1 MSTRVYCK
9 NILLIVS
16 VLFLL
21 PLVSCQVGLGSAVDT
36 ESPTIDITYPPAS
49 AVIKGTFTLAG
60 TCSDDQG
67 VSSITVTVTN
77 TEDKTEVWS
86 YESAAASGGKSWS
99 VSLNRTDTAAAT
111 GFLFPDGKYEA
122 SVIAK
127 DSSGHSSGTASRAF
141 EIDNSAPVCIL
152 TSPAST
158 DTASPTAY
166 GANFKITGTIADDH
180 TIKTMAVSVYD
191 KNGNAIGGTD
201 TTPFTESNVETA
213 GGTVVYIAKY
223 INGGTSEL
231 NTRYSTIYEAG
242 DTSSDTRAYTCSI
255 TLTDAAKE
263 YTDPSVSDDKDTT
276 TGNATSVF
284 YLSDAVKSTL
294 DADGLEASD
303 VKKILNGTYSG
314 TADTATQTAVKAL
327 FQNNEHTKAAFSLN
341 PDASPKYSV
350 TGYSFTGSSDIGD
363 NSATAKQKI
372 QITATAG
379 RDGTY
384 VNPSTIIVYQ
394 FGPFDTAAS
403 LTTAV
408 LSTIYTDPA
417 SYAESNPSIS
427 HILQNESGYYDNTAY
442 SSGSVESY
450 SYPVRLYST
459 IETKKYFVLAVTGQ
473 DVNGADMAPQDG
485 ACYGFVGS
493 ASGNPPT
500 VSWDSYSSGVSVT
513 KNIADLGFINT
524 SAISFS
530 GSAASKS
537 STIKS
542 VAYTVTV
549 TDESSSG
556 SGTEIETYSGTAAS
570 GDGTFDG
577 ESETWSFNIADASG
591 YTAYTAGSSI
601 AYLYT
606 IDLTVMDENG
616 NTTTSERRIHVD
628 TIDPSVNITSVSPTV
643 TRSTDSKKCVNGTV
657 TIGASI
663 SDTNFQS
670 SSYSVYVGGSTVSG
684 LTDVD
689 ITNKGY
695 SPSITI
701 DTTQLTDG
709 SAFNVVLTVKDKAG
723 NEASGSTT
731 LYNSNTSYVIDQ
743 STDKPGISL
752 SNADTS
758 LTSADK
764 IKAAYTGSESKTN
777 IFGTS
782 SNNKLLGTVTD
793 DDGIASISIAYDTA
807 SDGQYAN
814 TIYKNETVG
823 GTTSFTIPDASF
835 SKLAEGLYY
844 LKITVA
850 DTKQATSYATYTTDY
865 FAVAVDNGGPSFSSV
880 TPANDGYYSASKPL
894 SVAGTITDS
903 SGIVTIS
910 MNSGN
915 GTGSPQ
921 AVLKSGS
928 TTAYT
933 LSDTVTPPNTD
944 GSYTIVYTAADRY
957 GQTSSYEINYMVD
970 TTAPSVL
977 LPATSSNFTKTTTK
991 SIEVYVSDQCATD
1004 GTPYSSSVA
1013 SGIATV
1019 AYSINSGSGNS
1030 GTLNYYSKYTGS
1042 TNDTINKYY
1051 FIYKGTII
1059 LTDGVE
1065 NVITYTVTDNAGNS
1079 YTSTD
1084 PSTYTVDA
1092 TAPVI
1097 TIDGGTSSIST
1108 TSTSTGNISFTVAA
1122 TDNKSIDSLTIS
1134 GITNSTGSV
1143 TKDTDYTI
1151 SETDSLPGSIT
1162 KVIKILGTSAKHDGT
1177 WSFTLNAEDSAGWS
1191 AESKTISVQVD
1202 TVRPGFYLDST
1213 WNSAQSTAIV
1223 YKKANT
1229 ETVSGYITNDTTT
1242 TGTGVSAVYARIIK
1256 AAADTDT
1263 GARTFSTGTASDWT
1277 NESSSLSVKNGTT
1290 YFDIPVDLSDSTYT
1304 GDQQYNVYLAAIDG
1318 AGNVSTAISAVMIT
1332 PDATAPVVTIADTH
1346 SSEYFKAGASIALS
1360 GTVTEK
1366 YLSTFKL
1373 YASNGSTTTDI
1384 STSIT
1389 TMPSSGTL
1397 QTWTATYT
1405 VPAGTA
1411 DGTWSF
1417 YATATDKA
1425 GQAGSSSSVTTT
1437 IDTTVPVV
1445 TITSISPTVDSTY
1458 VNGIVTIKYTV
1469 TDTNFNSSNVSYKVY
1484 SAGTTAAKVTSS
1496 LSSASG
1502 TFTIDTKNLT
1512 DLKAMTVTVTAV
1524 DKAENS
1530 GSGSNSAYTVDESTD
1545 TPQVTFSN
1553 TTETI
1558 KNVLS
1563 TDVTGLLYSSNKA
1576 SLKNIFGST
1585 TNNKILGTVTD
1596 DDGLASVAVWSKP
1609 YSTGNEAE
1617 TPGTTNGWTECTL
1630 TSTLS
1635 SGSTSYTLSAK
1646 VPVDEGQY
1654 SIKVVSTDTK
1664 GETSVSSGTK
1674 TFAIAVDNGAP
1685 SFTITT
1691 SSGQYF
1697 KQNSTQD
1704 VTFSISDG
1712 SGSVTVTGS
1721 NYPTGVSGAISGS
1734 AKDTLTLG
1742 ASADD
1747 GTITYTAT
1755 DLYGQSST
1763 ATFTYI
1769 IDTTAPTL
1777 TVASGIVTELN
1788 TGKIY
1793 ETSGYYSA
1801 STGKYTYS
1809 GSWSDTQSGT
1819 SVIEY
1824 STDGGATWNVFD
1836 AATSKTGTGTTW
1848 SVSLELTEG
1857 ENQQI
1862 AFRADDAAGNWTTPA
1877 SGSTSFTGLTVD
1889 LSKPTVTFG
1898 TIGTTT
1904 YNSSDD
1910 GSSFTVTGY
1919 VTDSN
1924 KIGAASAVT
1933 PAAYLNGTAVTLTH
1947 TAGSTT
1953 WTNSTYGLTITSTA
1967 ASTLQLTVTYTMT
1980 IPSGAADGIWT
1991 FGLTGKDAAGRD
2003 AAAVVKTSDT
2013 AINKPITIDTVAP
2026 SLTVTNAASD
2036 ETNLITKKKIFETN
2050 SNYKKI
2056 DTQAYYVLSGTWS
2069 DTTTGTST
2077 LYYTTASNPSSVTET
2092 GTDSADAGSKWI
2104 SVSGLSQ
2111 TTAQTNWT
2119 INVPVA
2125 EGNSEV
2131 IAVKAVDEAGNETAL
2146 TESTTRFS
2154 GLTFDFSVPE
2164 ISTITLAG
2172 GTLNTD
2178 SNVYYVKNTGS
2189 SQTLSGTA
2197 AITDTLSMGAAND
2210 FADFVK
2216 PTVTLKGTSVS
2227 FGTVSYTG
2235 GGTTATYTSTLMDG
2249 TTPYATITESLS
2261 GTTVTVTFSVTV
2273 GTTHKQDGAWIFN
2286 IAGTDAAGRS
2296 AVSATASATVD
2307 TVAPEPIAY
2316 NAAGYIF
2323 QVNDKDWSD
2332 STWYKTTTMRIK
2344 GYFTENTSGLDK
2356 VYYYV
2361 QTPTGSAPGTGS
2373 IVSDSNYISLTGST
2387 GGYIP
2392 YTFTIAGFEADSSTN
2407 TNIMY
2412 IQAEDKAGNISTL
2425 SDSQYTIHIDQDA
2438 PSIEA
2443 DSAYTDAILTNGQS
2457 DIPVTGTTA
2466 DAASGIAAATMYVG
2480 NSTSYSIL
2488 YDASSAVANTSY
2500 VLTTDTSFAADK
2512 TYYTD
2517 TSGTISGDTTGS
2529 PATKGLYVK
2538 QTSYTSTGSYGA
2550 ITLVQSGDYSV
2561 NNSKWTLSINADSG
2575 SGWFSESNL
2584 GTNPGVYAV
2593 ITDNAGNASSKTKLC
2608 SLQID
2613 TVPPK
2618 AEISTPLAT
2627 SSGLNGKQTITGTV
2641 TEANTPTSIA
2651 LYYYSGS
2658 SIPASLSGWTR
2669 YQTITTQES
2678 PSSPDAST
2686 TYGVS
2691 VSSIYNWSIA
2701 NFDFASFAGTDG
2713 KATVYILPVAYD
2725 KAGNCSAND
2734 GSIAAYSSSSG
2745 YTGYTTYTVDQD
2757 TDRPTINFTNLTLAS
2772 MTAANPI
2779 WLKNANVIYG
2789 TITDDDGITSLAYN
2803 TDGGSTWT
2811 DIPVSNGS
2819 WNLKLDDGEKTIYFQ
2834 VVDKAETTFI
2844 SSSSANMKSPKLS
2857 DGSTSSTTYT
2867 ILHLNVDK
2875 TPPVYSNIKYKVYDT
2890 DTSTW
2895 SSDWLS
2901 DYSDEK
2907 FGGKHS
2913 KFRIQLQATDDNGIA
2928 SVTASLGIAPT
2939 VYTGAK
2945 DSSDTSG
2952 KTWVI
2957 DNILVDSTY
2966 VKDGSNTVTITVTDG
2981 AELTSTATMQ
2991 IAVDNTS
2998 PAITVLGPS
3007 SATSSSG
3014 NITVYGSI
3022 DGSATVYYAVSPSGT
3037 VSPDSDSASTTFTY
3051 DTAGSS
3057 GNAITEKSAAII
3069 SAATAYTQITDASL
3083 SWYIYFDA
3091 GSGDTKTHSET
3102 LNTWLDTLG
3111 ITTAAAIA
3119 ANTYTDIT
3127 KLYVWIKSIDSYGNK
3142 TETAHLILLD
3152 PQGDRPTVD
3161 IDYPETDGT
3170 ALGGTVKLYGS
3181 ADDNSAVKNV
3191 FVQIMSEQH
3200 SVSAYEAN
3208 GTSFGTFAY
3217 NSSSYATET
3226 FTPSADDLDYLAM
3239 AGYKIYKMS
3248 NTVTSASTGYWV
3260 AGTSTLASGESASD
3274 YGILATLNGSSWS
3287 LKINTNG
3294 ELNPSGD
3301 TSNIVAVRVYAY
3313 DDGNT
3318 QSLATDRTMKFDK
3331 NNPVFGSI
3339 SLVQSEGV
3347 SNAYKYNA
3355 DTTAEQECTSGMYVR
3370 GTWYIK
3376 GSVTDDNGISDLI
3389 ISDNSTDNSL
3399 VSGEAGSGAGT
3410 AISSTKWEA
3419 VQSADGK
3426 TCYFKY
3432 TLDTSSGVGKHVI
3445 TVTAKDGTT
3454 TQYSSAYSATV
3465 NYDNTAP
3472 VLASSTDSSYDI
3484 SPSISQSDSFY
3495 TMSSTVTE
3503 ASVSGVSQSGF
3514 KRLAFYFVRRYGSTY
3529 AYDPMLVKS
3538 SSSNKIDLISGTND
3552 SSIIYN
3558 SGLFWK
3564 VKTVTWSSDSANVVT
3579 LSASDDNIHAG
3590 GLLKANGI
3598 IYTIKSVSDETITLD
3613 GNLTKSPGTVYAALA
3628 LVVDNTVSEGYS
3640 TSASLESD
3648 GYYSSANLTN
3658 DDGDRMIEYVSN
3670 TGTVW
3675 TWQAN
3680 VCSKNIPD
3688 GPIEIHYTAF
3698 DAAGNYSTGVVGHVN
3713 TSDYSAYKNT
3723 AAYDTADVD
3732 AYAAD
3737 SSAVSVYAYDNSN
3750 PAFVSNNRPRIAG
3763 VTIGTDYD
3771 NNGTI
3776 DSDEEESSYSAANY
3790 SADSVTGTTT
3800 GGKKIYDPTAKSLTK
3815 YKITALPTDLTL
3827 GTNTSPLMT
3836 LKGYSEIIPE
3846 IVGGNGAIYY
3856 QYSCGLLSGKNST
3869 TALVTDGSTD
3879 YTVDTSETLKLQL
3892 GDLIQAGDTDNTPFV
3907 FTFWDS
3913 TDGAGT
3919 FASTTDGRQY
3929 AKLTL
3934 YLGVS
3939 VQAVGTPEAKIIP
3952 FYWNSS
3958 SDNSLYGNSTVN
3970 GHVELEKDWAE
3981 SSGYSSSA
3989 TTGEYDADPKVS
4001 GKIVIRGTAHDD
4013 TRINKLYV
4021 SVPGMETA
4029 FGTSAGITDTVT
4041 VNSVK
4046 YYCLATYNSSSGKL
4060 VPVDGSS
4067 YGFTLS
4073 ISKDTI
4079 SSSGHDVNWAL
4090 SWDTST
4096 ISTVAATDVKVQILA
4111 YNQGKPSCSTGS
4123 TYSALGHLSID
4134 GTTYY
4139 SDPSYTGETANTP
4152 DTTQTKNASDSS
4164 TSDYTS
4170 LYKMD
4175 VVPYI
4180 RGVKTSLS
4188 TLKKTTS
4195 SVYDRTALGH
4205 YPVKSNLS
4213 AYFYG
4218 FNLASNATVSDSAST
4233 ANTTTLGSADT
4244 SSYSGYTV
4252 YPAAVSSLT
4261 SGTVSV
4267 TVSTV
4272 TSLNN
4277 KNLNDAKGSYTET
4290 TSSDTG
4296 DYSVYS
4302 NYYNRQPNNENNNNL
4317 TDDVVLDVWTVKN
4330 SARSHSGTLTEPVMR
4345 IVPAADTDTSN
4356 NDVMRFAFTN
4366 GAEYFSMAPAYSTQN
4381 SYQYWE
4387 KNYADFNNVAFTYD
4401 SEGNSYGITTGL
4413 DTYPDGTNTLA
4424 GRLTFISSRWGVCS
4438 TTDMNDNYYGNHKL
4452 RLEAIGIMKGAYV
4465 QGSQLT
4471 DDYIMDTRRFSSPV
4485 LTTAVHGSGTG
4496 TSASTSVYLAYYD
4509 KFQKQIRFR
4518 YGTLSSSTSTPT
4530 TNSASNNSTS
4540 CNFGQFLDQ
4549 HAQADVRNSSSSYYV
4564 NNKYAFDAAFEDYS
4578 LIAGKD
4584 AKTSNDT
4591 GNAAGKYVAIDV
4603 VPGSSTATDVVV
4615 AVWYDGSDLKYSYK
4629 LNPYTDNDADQSHAG
4644 TSGYWSPATT
4654 IFTDGGKYCAIKVDP
4669 NGGIHIA
4676 AQDSNDQDLKY
4687 AYLSKYDTSYSESA
4701 NAVTVDSYGIVG
4713 TQVQIDTEIESGKV
4727 IPYISYYNGATEK
4740 PKMAYLVP
4748 QTTMDYAATGSDS
4761 TTEIFTG
4768 KWEVTI
4774 VPTSS
4779 EVQDDHTNIGLW
4791 KTTSGTKRTKVKG
4804 GSSYDSIDV
4813 TTGYSFGNGTVNPV
4827 VGYATVDGTQ
4837 GYIETAQKQ

>member
-1 MSTRVYCK
+1 MSTRVSCK
-9 NILLIVS
+9 NILLMVS
-16 VLFLL
+16 VLVLL
-21 PLVSCQVGLGSAVDT
+21 PLISCQVGLGSAVDT
-36 ESPTIDITYPPAS
+36 ESPTIDITYPPAA

-77 TEDKTEVWS
+77 TDNKAAVWS
-86 YESAAASGGKSWS
+86 YETSAAPGGKSWTA
-99 VSLNRTDTAAAT
+99 SLNRTDTASAT

-180 TIKTMAVSVYD
+180 TIKTMAVSVFD
-191 KNGNAIGGTD
+191 KSGNAVGGTD
-201 TTPFTESNVETA
+201 TTPFTENNVETA

-231 NTRYSTIYEAG
+231 NTRYSTIYDAG
-242 DTSSDTRAYTCSI
+242 DTSSDTRAYACSI

-263 YTDPSVSDDKDTT
+263 YTDPAVPDDKNTT

-284 YLSDAVKSTL
+284 YLSDAVKASL

-314 TADTATQTAVKAL
+314 SADTATQTAVKEL
-327 FQNNEHTKAAFSLN
+327 FKKNEQTKAAFSLN

-350 TGYSFTGSSDIGD
+350 TGYSFTGAGDIGN

-384 VNPSTIIVYQ
+384 VNPATIIVYQ
-394 FGPFDTAAS
+394 FGPFAAAAALS
-403 LTTAV
+403 ADV
-408 LSTIYTDPA
+408 LSSIYTDPA
-417 SYAESNPSIS
+417 SYAESNPSVS
-427 HILQNESGYYDNTAY
+427 HKLQNENGYYDNTAY

-473 DVNGADMAPQDG
+473 DVNGADMTPQDG
-485 ACYGFVGS
+485 TCYGFVGS
-493 ASGNPPT
+493 ASGTPPT
-500 VSWDSYSSGVSVT
+500 ISWDGYDSGVSVT

-524 SAISFS
+524 SGISFS

-577 ESETWSFNIADASG
+577 ENETWSFNIADASG

-616 NTTTSERRIHVD
+616 NTTASERRIHVD
-628 TIDPSVNITSVSPTV
+628 TIDPSVNISSVSPSV
-643 TRSTDSKKCVNGTV
+643 TRNTDSKKCVNGIV
-657 TIGASI
+657 TIGANI
-663 SDTNFQS
+663 SDTNFQT
-670 SSYSVYVGGSTVSG
+670 SSYSVYVGGSTVPG
-684 LTDVD
+684 LTDID

-695 SPSITI
+695 SPSIII
-701 DTTQLTDG
+701 DTTKLTDG
-709 SAFNVVLTVKDKAG
+709 STLNIVVTVKDKAG

-743 STDKPGISL
+743 STDKPDISL

-764 IKAAYTGSESKTN
+764 IKTAYTGKASKTN

-814 TIYKNETVG
+814 TIYKNDTVG

-835 SKLAEGLYY
+835 SKLPEGLYY

-903 SGIVTIS
+903 SGVVTIS

-921 AVLKSGS
+921 ASLKSGS
-928 TTAYT
+928 TTVYT
-933 LSDTVTPPNTD
+933 LSDTVTPPDTD

-970 TTAPSVL
+970 TTAPSIL

-991 SIEVYVSDQCATD
+991 SVEVYVSDQCSTD
-1004 GTPYSSSVA
+1004 GTPYSSTVT

-1051 FIYKGTII
+1051 SVYKGTII

-1065 NVITYTVTDNAGNS
+1065 NIITYTVTDNAGNS
-1079 YTSTD
+1079 YIATD

-1092 TAPVI
+1092 SAPVI
-1097 TIDGGTSSIST
+1097 TINGGTDSIST
-1108 TSTSTGNISFTVAA
+1108 TSTNTGNISFTVTA
-1122 TDNKSIDSLTIS
+1122 TDNKSIGSLSIS
-1134 GITNSTGSV
+1134 DITNSTGSV
-1143 TKDTDYTI
+1143 TEDTDYTI
-1151 SETDSLPGSIT
+1151 SETDALPTSIT
-1162 KVIKILGTSAKHDGT
+1162 KVITILGTSAKHDGT
-1177 WSFTLNAEDSAGWS
+1177 WSFTLNAADSAGWT
-1191 AESKTISVQVD
+1191 AETRTISVQVD
-1202 TVRPGFYLDST
+1202 TVRPGFKLDSA
-1213 WNSAQSTAIV
+1213 WISAQSTAII

-1229 ETVSGYITNDTTT
+1229 ETVSGYITNDTTS
-1242 TGTGVSAVYARIIK
+1242 TGTGVSAVYARVIN
-1256 AAADTDT
+1256 AAADTDA
-1263 GARTFSTGTASDWT
+1263 GARTFTTETASDWT
-1277 NESSSLSVKNGTT
+1277 NESSALSVKNGTT

-1304 GDQQYNVYLAAIDG
+1304 GDQQYNVYLAAVDG
-1318 AGNVSTAISAVMIT
+1318 AGNVSTAISAIMIT
-1332 PDATAPVVTIADTH
+1332 PDATVPAVTIADTH
-1346 SSEYFKAGASIALS
+1346 SSEYFKAGTSIALS

-1373 YASNGSTTTDI
+1373 YASNGITTTDI
-1384 STSIT
+1384 SAGIT
-1389 TMPSSGTL
+1389 TIPSSGTL
-1397 QTWTATYT
+1397 QTWAATYT
-1405 VPAGTA
+1405 VPADTA
-1411 DGTWSF
+1411 DGTWNF

-1425 GQAGSSSSVTTT
+1425 GQAGSSASVTAA

-1445 TITSISPTVDSTY
+1445 SITSISPTVDSTKI
-1458 VNGIVTIKYTV
+1458 NGIVTVSYTIA
-1469 TDTNFNSSNVSYKVY
+1469 DTNFDSTKVTYNVY
-1484 SAGTTAAKVTSS
+1484 SADTAAPKITDS
-1496 LSSASG
+1496 LVSASG

-1512 DLKAMTVTVTAV
+1512 DLKAMTITVTAV
-1524 DKAENS
+1524 DKAGNS
-1530 GSGSNSAYTVDESTD
+1530 GSGSSSAYTVDESTD
-1545 TPQVTFSN
+1545 TPEVTFSN
-1553 TTETI
+1553 TTKTI
-1558 KNVLS
+1558 KNVLA
-1563 TDVTGLLYSSNKA
+1563 TDNTGLLYSGNTA
-1576 SLKNIFGST
+1576 GLKNIFGATS
-1585 TNNKILGTVTD
+1585 NNKILGTVTD

-1609 YSTGNEAE
+1609 YSAGNAAE
-1617 TPGTTNGWTECTL
+1617 TPGTTTGWTECPLLAAL
-1630 TSTLS
+1630 TV
-1635 SGSTSYTLSAK
+1635 GSTSYTLNAK
-1646 VPVDEGQY
+1646 VPVTEGQY

-1664 GETSVSSGTK
+1664 GETAVSSGTEA
-1674 TFAIAVDNGAP
+1674 FAIAVDNGAP

-1704 VTFSISDG
+1704 VTFSINDG

-1721 NYPTGVSGAISGS
+1721 NYPAGVTGAVSGTT
-1734 AKDTLTLG
+1734 KDTLTFDVNAVG
-1742 ASADD
+1742 

-1755 DLYGQSST
+1755 DLYGQAST
-1763 ATFTYI
+1763 AAFNYI
-1769 IDTTAPTL
+1769 IDITAPTL
-1777 TVASGIVTELN
+1777 KVDSGIITELN

-1793 ETSGYYSA
+1793 ETSSYYSV

-1809 GSWSDTQSGT
+1809 GSWTDTQSGT

-1824 STDGGATWNVFD
+1824 STDGGSTWIPFD
-1836 AATSKTGTGTTW
+1836 AATSKTETGTTW

-1857 ENQQI
+1857 ENQKI
-1862 AFRADDAAGNWTTPA
+1862 AFRAEDAAGNWTTPV
-1877 SGSTSFTGLTVD
+1877 SGSTSFTGLT
-1889 LSKPTVTFG
+1889 
-1898 TIGTTT
+1898 
-1904 YNSSDD
+1904 
-1910 GSSFTVTGY
+1910 
-1919 VTDSN
+1919 
-1924 KIGAASAVT
+1924 
-1933 PAAYLNGTAVTLTH
+1933 
-1947 TAGSTT
+1947 
-1953 WTNSTYGLTITSTA
+1953 
-1967 ASTLQLTVTYTMT
+1967 
-1980 IPSGAADGIWT
+1980 
-1991 FGLTGKDAAGRD
+1991 
-2003 AAAVVKTSDT
+2003 
-2013 AINKPITIDTVAP
+2013 
-2026 SLTVTNAASD
+2026 
-2036 ETNLITKKKIFETN
+2036 
-2050 SNYKKI
+2050 
-2056 DTQAYYVLSGTWS
+2056 
-2069 DTTTGTST
+2069 
-2077 LYYTTASNPSSVTET
+2077 
-2092 GTDSADAGSKWI
+2092 
-2104 SVSGLSQ
+2104 
-2111 TTAQTNWT
+2111 
-2119 INVPVA
+2119 
-2125 EGNSEV
+2125 
-2131 IAVKAVDEAGNETAL
+2131 
-2146 TESTTRFS
+2146 
-2154 GLTFDFSVPE
+2154 FDFSVPQM
-2164 ISTITLAG
+2164 STITLGG
-2172 GTLNTD
+2172 GTLNAE
-2178 SNVYYVKNTGS
+2178 SNVYYVKYNS
-2189 SQTLSGTA
+2189 LSQTLSGTA
-2197 AITDTLSMGAAND
+2197 AITDTLSMGAANG
-2210 FADFVK
+2210 FAAFVT
-2216 PTVTLKGTSVS
+2216 PTVTLNNTSVN
-2227 FGTVSYTG
+2227 FGPFSYDG
-2235 GGTTATYTSTLMDG
+2235 AGTTATCTSTNG
-2249 TTPYATITESLS
+2249 AATITETLS
-2261 GTTVTVTFSVTV
+2261 GAAVTVTFSVTI
-2273 GTTHKQDGAWIFN
+2273 GTTHNQDGTWAFKID
-2286 IAGTDAAGRS
+2286 GTDAAGRS
-2296 AVSATASATVD
+2296 AASVTASATVD

-2356 VYYYV
+2356 VYYYI
-2361 QTPTGSAPGTGS
+2361 QTPGGSAPASGT

-2387 GGYIP
+2387 GGHIP
-2392 YTFTIAGFEADSSTN
+2392 YTFTLAGFETDSSTN
-2407 TNIMY
+2407 PNIMY

-2425 SDSQYTIHIDQDA
+2425 SNSQYIIHIDQDA

-2443 DSAYTDAILTNGQS
+2443 DSSYTDAILTNGKS

-2466 DAASGIAAATMYVG
+2466 DAASGIADAVMYIG
-2480 NSTSYSIL
+2480 NSTSYKIL
-2488 YDASSAVANTSY
+2488 YNSSSAVAATSY
-2500 VLTTDTSFAADK
+2500 VLTTDTSFTAGK

-2517 TSGTISGDTTGS
+2517 TSGTVSGDTAGDPS
-2529 PATKGLYVK
+2529 AKGLYVQQK
-2538 QTSYTSTGSYGA
+2538 AYTSSGDYGS
-2550 ITLVQSGDYSV
+2550 ITLIQSGDYSV
-2561 NNSKWTLSINADSG
+2561 NKSKWTLDINPG
-2575 SGWFSESNL
+2575 SSWFTEANL

-2593 ITDNAGNASSKTKLC
+2593 ITDKAENASSKTKLC

-2618 AEISTPLAT
+2618 ADISTPLAT
-2627 SSGLNGKQTITGTV
+2627 GSGLNGKQTITGTV
-2641 TEANTPTSIA
+2641 TESNTPTSIS

-2658 SIPASLSGWTR
+2658 TIPADLADWTR
-2669 YQTITTQES
+2669 FKTITTRES

-2691 VSSIYNWSIA
+2691 VSSIYNWNIPD
-2701 NFDFASFAGTDG
+2701 FDFASLAGADG
-2713 KATVYILPVAYD
+2713 TATVYILPVAYD
-2725 KAGNCSAND
+2725 KAGNGSADD

-2757 TDRPTINFTNLTLAS
+2757 TDRPVINFTNLTLAT

-2803 TDGGSTWT
+2803 TDRVSTWT
-2811 DIPVSNGS
+2811 DIPVSNGA
-2819 WNLKLDDGEKTIYFQ
+2819 WNLKLDDGEKTIYFK
-2834 VVDKAETTFI
+2834 VVDKAETMFT
-2844 SSSSANMKSPKLS
+2844 SAASADIKSPKLS
-2857 DGSTSSTTYT
+2857 DGTITFADYT

-2875 TPPVYSNIKYKVYDT
+2875 TPPEYGNIKYKVYDT
-2890 DTSTW
+2890 DTTAW
-2895 SSDWLS
+2895 SSDWIA
-2901 DYSDEK
+2901 DYSNEK

-2913 KFRIQLQATDDNGIA
+2913 KFKLQLEATDNNGIA
-2928 SVTASLGIAPT
+2928 SVTASLGTKPT
-2939 VYTGAK
+2939 VYTGTK
-2945 DSSDTSG
+2945 DSGDTTG
-2952 KTWVI
+2952 KTWII
-2957 DNILVDSTY
+2957 DNILVDSAH
-2966 VKDGSNTVTITVTDG
+2966 VKDGSNTITITVTDG
-2981 AELTSTATMQ
+2981 AELNSTASMQ

-3014 NITVYGSI
+3014 NITVYGSV
-3022 DGSATVYYAVSPSGT
+3022 DGTADVYYAVSPSGT

-3051 DTAGSS
+3051 DTTDSS
-3057 GNAITEKSAAII
+3057 GNTITEKDAATI

-3102 LNTWLDTLG
+3102 LNNWLDTLG
-3111 ITTAAAIA
+3111 ITTTAAIT
-3119 ANTYTDIT
+3119 ANSYTDIT

-3142 TETAHLILLD
+3142 TEKAHLILLD

-3181 ADDNSAVKNV
+3181 AEDNSAVKNV

-3200 SVSAYEAN
+3200 SVSEYEAN
-3208 GTSFGTFAY
+3208 GTAFGTFAY
-3217 NSSSYATET
+3217 NSSTYVPEA
-3226 FTPSADDLDYLAM
+3226 FTPSEDDLDYLAM

-3248 NTVTSASTGYWV
+3248 NTVTSASTGYWI
-3260 AGTSTLASGESASD
+3260 AGTSSLATGERASD

-3287 LKINTNG
+3287 LKVNTNG
-3294 ELNPSGD
+3294 ELNPAGD
-3301 TSNIVAVRVYAY
+3301 TSNIVAVRAYAY
-3313 DDGNT
+3313 DDTAANGGNK
-3318 QSLATDRTMKFDK
+3318 SLAASRIMKFDK
-3331 NNPVFGSI
+3331 NNPIFGSI
-3339 SLVQSEGV
+3339 SLVQSEGI
-3347 SNAYKYNA
+3347 SNAYKYSS
-3355 DTTAEQECTSGMYVR
+3355 DTTAEQECASGIYVR
-3370 GTWYIK
+3370 GTWYVK

-3389 ISDNSTDNSL
+3389 ISDNNTDYSL
-3399 VSGEAGSGAGT
+3399 VSTGT
-3410 AISSTKWEA
+3410 PVPSTQWEA
-3419 VQSADGK
+3419 VQDADGK

-3432 TLDTSSGVGKHVI
+3432 TLNTASGVGKHVI

-3454 TQYSSAYSATV
+3454 MQYSSAYSATV

-3472 VLASSTDSSYDI
+3472 VLAAATDSSYDI

-3503 ASVSGVSQSGF
+3503 ASVGGVSQSGF
-3514 KRLAFYFVRRYGSTY
+3514 KRLAFYFVRRYGSSY

-3538 SSSNKIDLISGTND
+3538 SPSNKIDLISGTD
-3552 SSIIYN
+3552 GGSITYN

-3579 LSASDDNIHAG
+3579 LSTSDVNIHAG

-3598 IYTIKSVSDETITLD
+3598 IYTIKSVNGETVTLD

-3648 GYYSSANLTN
+3648 GYYSPANLTN

-3675 TWQAN
+3675 SWQAN
-3680 VCSKNIPD
+3680 ICSKNIPD
-3688 GPIEIHYTAF
+3688 GPIEVHYTAF
-3698 DAAGNYSTGVVGHVN
+3698 DAAGNYSTGIAGHVSP
-3713 TSDYSAYKNT
+3713 SDYSAYKNT

-3737 SSAVSVYAYDNSN
+3737 SSTVSVYAYDNSN

-3763 VTIGTDYD
+3763 VTIGTDYN

-3776 DSDEEESSYSAANY
+3776 DSEEEESSYSAANY
-3790 SADSVTGTTT
+3790 AEDSVTGTTT
-3800 GGKKIYDPTAKSLTK
+3800 DGKKIYDPTAKSLQK
-3815 YKITALPTDLTL
+3815 YKIIALPADLTL
-3827 GTNTSPLMT
+3827 GKSTSALMT

-3856 QYSCGLLSGKNST
+3856 QYSCGALSGKNST
-3869 TALVTDGSTD
+3869 TPLVTDGSTD
-3879 YTVDTSETLKLQL
+3879 YTINTSETIKLQL

-3919 FASTTDGRQY
+3919 FASTTAGRQY

-3958 SDNSLYGNSTVN
+3958 SDNSLYGTNENN
-3970 GHVELEKDWAE
+3970 GHIELPVDLASVKDT
-3981 SSGYSSSA
+3981 SGNAVFSDSNS
-3989 TTGEYDADPKVS
+3989 GEYDLDPKVS
-4001 GKIVIRGTAHDD
+4001 GKVVIRGTAHDV
-4013 TRINKLYV
+4013 TRINKLYI
-4021 SVPGMETA
+4021 SVPGMENV
-4029 FGTSAGITDTVT
+4029 FENTSGANITDTVT

-4046 YYCLATYNSSSGKL
+4046 YYCLAAYSSTSGKL
-4060 VPVDGSS
+4060 VPVDGSP
-4067 YGFTLS
+4067 YGFALAV
-4073 ISKDTI
+4073 SKDTI
-4079 SSSGHDVNWAL
+4079 SSSGHDVNWAF
-4090 SWDTST
+4090 SWDTSK
-4096 ISTVAATDVKVQILA
+4096 INTVAATDVKVQVLA
-4111 YNQGKPSCSTGS
+4111 YNQGKPSCETGS
-4123 TYSALGHLSID
+4123 THSALGHLSID

-4139 SDPSYTGETANTP
+4139 SNPTYAGEKANTP
-4152 DTTQTKNASDSS
+4152 DTAQTKEAGDSG

-4180 RGVKTSLS
+4180 KGVKTSLS

-4205 YPVKSNLS
+4205 YPVKSTLD

-4218 FNLASNATVSDSAST
+4218 FNLAANATVSDSAPT
-4233 ANTTTLGSADT
+4233 AHTTTLGSENT
-4244 SSYSGYTV
+4244 SLYSGYTV

-4261 SGTVSV
+4261 SGSASV
-4267 TVSTV
+4267 VVNTV

-4277 KNLNDAKGSYTET
+4277 KNLNDAKGSYTGT
-4290 TSSDTG
+4290 TNSATG

-4345 IVPAADTDTSN
+4345 IVPADTAST
-4356 NDVMRFAFTN
+4356 NDVIRFAFTN
-4366 GAEYFSMAPAYSTQN
+4366 GAEYFSMAPAYSTRN
-4381 SYQYWE
+4381 SYQYWQ

-4413 DTYPDGTNTLA
+4413 DTNPDGTRTVA
-4424 GRLTFISSRWGVCS
+4424 GRMTFISSRWGECN
-4438 TTDMNDNYYGNHKL
+4438 TTDKNDNYYGFHKL

-4465 QGSQLT
+4465 QGTKLN
-4471 DDYIMDTRRFSSPV
+4471 DDYIMDTRRFNSPS
-4485 LTTAVHGSGTG
+4485 LATAVHSGSETG
-4496 TSASTSVYLAYYD
+4496 ASTSVYLAYYD

-4518 YGTLSSSTSTPT
+4518 YGTFNSNTPKPTSGD
-4530 TNSASNNSTS
+4530 SNHNAGF
-4540 CNFGQFLDQ
+4540 NQFQDQ
-4549 HAQADVRNSSSSYYV
+4549 HGQADTNNRWNAYYH
-4564 NNKYAFDAAFEDYS
+4564 NDKYAFDAAFDDYS

-4584 AKTSNDT
+4584 AESSADT
-4591 GNAAGKYVAIDV
+4591 GYSAGKYVAIDV
-4603 VPGSSTATDVVV
+4603 IPGGSPAEDIVV

-4629 LNPYTDNDADQSHAG
+4629 LNPYTDNDAEQTHAG
-4644 TSGYWSPATT
+4644 TSGYWSKAKT
-4654 IFTDGGKYCAIKVDP
+4654 IFTGGGKYCAIKVDQSEEH
-4669 NGGIHIA
+4669 GIHIA
-4676 AQDSNDQDLKY
+4676 AQDSIDQDLKY
-4687 AYLSKYDTSYSESA
+4687 AYLPAYDAGYSESV
-4701 NAVTVDSYGIVG
+4701 NSVTVDSYAITG

-4748 QTTMDYAATGSDS
+4748 QDTMNYTAAGADS
-4761 TTEIFTG
+4761 TTEMFTG
-4768 KWEVTI
+4768 KWEATI
-4774 VPTSS
+4774 VPTDS
-4779 EVQDDHTNIGLW
+4779 EVQDDHMNIGLW
-4791 KTTSGTKRTKVKG
+4791 KNKSGKQRTNVASGSDSGIDTDVTSGY
-4804 GSSYDSIDV
+4804 SY
-4813 TTGYSFGNGTVNPV
+4813 GNGTANPV
-4827 VGYATVDGTQ
+4827 VGYATVKGTQ

>member
-1 MSTRVYCK
+1 M
-9 NILLIVS
+9 VS
-16 VLFLL
+16 ALFFL

-36 ESPTIDITYPPAS
+36 ESPTIDITYPPA
-49 AVIKGTFTLAG
+49 AVVIKGTFTLAG

-67 VSSITVTVTN
+67 VSSITVAVTN
-77 TEDKTEVWS
+77 TANKAEVWS
-86 YESAAASGGKSWS
+86 YEISAASDGKSWS
-99 VSLNRTDTAAAT
+99 TSLNRADTASAT

-122 SVIAK
+122 SVTAK

-158 DTASPTAY
+158 DTANPTAY

-191 KNGNAIGGTD
+191 KNGTAVGGTD
-201 TTPFTESNVETA
+201 TTPFTENNVETA
-213 GGTVVYIAKY
+213 GGTVVYIAKC

-231 NTRYSTIYEAG
+231 NTRYSTIYDAG
-242 DTSSDTRAYTCSI
+242 DASSATRAYACSI
-255 TLTDAAKE
+255 TLTDAARE
-263 YTDPSVSDDKDTT
+263 YTDPSVPDDKNTT
-276 TGNATSVF
+276 AGNTTSVF
-284 YLSDAVKSTL
+284 YLSDAVKATL

-314 TADTATQTAVKAL
+314 TADTATQSAVKAL
-327 FQNNEHTKAAFSLN
+327 FKKNEQTKAAFSLN

-350 TGYSFTGSSDIGD
+350 TGYSFTGSGDIGN

-384 VNPSTIIVYQ
+384 VNPATIIVYQ
-394 FGPFDTAAS
+394 FGPFDTAA
-403 LTTAV
+403 V
-408 LSTIYTDPA
+408 LSTDVLSSIYTDPA
-417 SYAESNPSIS
+417 SYAESNPAVS
-427 HILQNESGYYDNTAY
+427 HKLQNENGYYDNTAY

-459 IETKKYFVLAVTGQ
+459 IETKKYFILAVTGQ
-473 DVNGADMAPQDG
+473 DVNGADMTPQDG

-493 ASGNPPT
+493 ASGTPPT
-500 VSWDSYSSGVSVT
+500 ISWDSYDSGVSKA

-524 SAISFS
+524 SGISFS
-530 GSAASKS
+530 GSAGSKS

-556 SGTEIETYSGTAAS
+556 SGTEIETYSGTAVS
-570 GDGTFDG
+570 GDGTFNG
-577 ESETWSFNIADASG
+577 GSETWSFNIADAAG
-591 YTAYTAGSSI
+591 YTAYTTGSSI

-628 TIDPSVNITSVSPTV
+628 TIDPSVNISSVSPSV
-643 TRSTDSKKCVNGTV
+643 TRNTDSKKCVNGIV
-657 TIGASI
+657 TIGANI

-684 LTDVD
+684 QTDID

-701 DTTQLTDG
+701 DTTKLTDG
-709 SAFNVVLTVKDKAG
+709 STLNIVVTVKDKAG

-743 STDKPGISL
+743 STDKPEILL
-752 SNADTS
+752 SNADIS

-764 IKAAYTGSESKTN
+764 IKAAYTGKASKTN

-807 SDGQYAN
+807 SDGPYAK
-814 TIYKNETVG
+814 TIYKNATVG

-835 SKLAEGLYY
+835 SKLPERLYY

-903 SGIVTIS
+903 SGVVTIS
-910 MNSGN
+910 INSGN
-915 GTGSPQ
+915 GTGSPL
-921 AVLKSGS
+921 AALKSGS
-928 TTAYT
+928 TTVYT
-933 LSDTVTPPNTD
+933 LSDTVTPPDTD

-970 TTAPSVL
+970 TTAPSIL

-991 SIEVYVSDQCATD
+991 SIEVYVSDQCTAD

-1019 AYSINSGSGNS
+1019 AYSINSGTGNS
-1030 GTLNYYSKYTGS
+1030 GTLNYFSKYTGS
-1042 TNDTINKYY
+1042 PNDAINQYY
-1051 FIYKGTII
+1051 SIYKGTII

-1079 YTSTD
+1079 HTSTD

-1097 TIDGGTSSIST
+1097 TIDGGTDSIST
-1108 TSTSTGNISFTVAA
+1108 TSTNAGNISFTVTA
-1122 TDNKSIDSLTIS
+1122 TDNKSIGNLSIS

-1143 TKDTDYTI
+1143 AKDTDYTI
-1151 SETDSLPGSIT
+1151 SETDALPASIT
-1162 KVIKILGTSAKHDGT
+1162 KVITILGTSAKHDGT
-1177 WSFTLNAEDSAGWS
+1177 WSFTLNAADSAGWT
-1191 AESKTISVQVD
+1191 AEARTISVQVD
-1202 TVRPGFYLDST
+1202 TVRPGFKLDSA
-1213 WNSAQSTAIV
+1213 WISAQSTAII

-1229 ETVSGYITNDTTT
+1229 ETISGYITNDTTS
-1242 TGTGVSAVYARIIK
+1242 TGTGVSAVYARVIN
-1256 AAADTDT
+1256 AAADTDA
-1263 GARTFSTGTASDWT
+1263 GARTFTPETASDWT
-1277 NESSSLSVKNGTT
+1277 DESSALSVKNGTT
-1290 YFDIPVDLSDSTYT
+1290 YFDIPVDLSDSTYAE
-1304 GDQQYNVYLAAIDG
+1304 DQQYNVYLAATDG
-1318 AGNVSTAISAVMIT
+1318 AGNVSTSISAIMIT
-1332 PDATAPVVTIADTH
+1332 PDATVPAVTIADTH
-1346 SSEYFKAGASIALS
+1346 SSEYFKAGVSIALS

-1384 STSIT
+1384 SADIT

-1397 QTWTATYT
+1397 QTWDAAYT
-1405 VPAGTA
+1405 VPEGTS

-1425 GQAGSSSSVTTT
+1425 GQAGSSSSVTAT
-1437 IDTTVPVV
+1437 IDTTAPVV
-1445 TITSISPTVDSTY
+1445 TITGISPTVDSTN
-1458 VNGIVTIKYTV
+1458 VNGKVTVSYTIA
-1469 TDTNFNSSNVSYKVY
+1469 DTNLDNTKVTYNVY
-1484 SAGTTAAKVTSS
+1484 SAGDTDPKIAGS
-1496 LSSASG
+1496 LTSASG
-1502 TFTIDTKNLT
+1502 TFTINTKNLT
-1512 DLKAMTVTVTAV
+1512 DKKVMTVTVTAV
-1524 DKAENS
+1524 DKAGNS
-1530 GSGSNSAYTVDESTD
+1530 GNGSNSAYTVDESSD
-1545 TPQVTFSN
+1545 TPKVTFSN

-1558 KNVLS
+1558 QNVLS
-1563 TDVTGLLYSSNKA
+1563 ADDTGLLYSDNTA
-1576 SLKNIFGST
+1576 SLKNIFGATS
-1585 TNNKILGTVTD
+1585 NNKILGTVTD

-1609 YSTGNEAE
+1609 YSSGNEAE
-1617 TPGTTNGWTECTL
+1617 TPGTAEGWTACPL
-1630 TSTLS
+1630 LAALS
-1635 SGSTSYTLSAK
+1635 VGSTSYTLNAT
-1646 VPVDEGQY
+1646 VPVNEGQY
-1654 SIKVVSTDTK
+1654 TIKVVSTDTE
-1664 GETSVSSGTK
+1664 GETAVSSGTK
-1674 TFAIAVDNGAP
+1674 TFVIAVDNGAP

-1697 KQNSTQD
+1697 TQNSTQD
-1704 VTFSISDG
+1704 VTFSINDG

-1721 NYPTGVSGAISGS
+1721 NYPTGVTGAVSGS
-1734 AKDTLTLG
+1734 TKDTLSLG
-1742 ASADD
+1742 ASAVG

-1755 DLYGQSST
+1755 DLYGQAST
-1763 ATFTYI
+1763 ATFNYI
-1769 IDTTAPTL
+1769 IDITPPTISI
-1777 TVASGIVTELN
+1777 TSGIVTELN

-1809 GSWSDTQSGT
+1809 GSWTDSQSGT

-1824 STDGGATWNVFD
+1824 STDGGTTWIPFD

-1862 AFRADDAAGNWTTPA
+1862 AFRANDAAGNRTTPKTKNDLA
-1877 SGSTSFTGLTVD
+1877 DPAEATSFTGLTVD
-1889 LSKPTVTFG
+1889 LSKPTITFG
-1898 TIGTTT
+1898 TIATTA
-1904 YNSSDD
+1904 YNKSYV
-1910 GSSFTVTGY
+1910 GSSFTVTGSIE
-1919 VTDSN
+1919 DNN
-1924 KIGAASAVT
+1924 KIGAAFSVT
-1933 PAAYLNGTAVTLTH
+1933 PAAYLNGTAVELTH

-1953 WTNSTYGLTITSTA
+1953 WSNGTYGLTIDSTA
-1967 ASTLQLTVTYTMT
+1967 DSTKKLTVTYTMA
-1980 IPSGAADGIWT
+1980 IPSGTADGIWT

-2003 AAAVVKTSDT
+2003 AAAVVKTSDA

-2026 SLTVTNAASD
+2026 SLAVTNAASD
-2036 ETNLITKKKIFETN
+2036 TANLVTNKKIFETN
-2050 SNYKKI
+2050 NNYKKV
-2056 DTQAYYVLSGTWS
+2056 DAQAYYILSGTWS

-2077 LYYTTASNPSSVTET
+2077 LYYTTAANPSTVTET
-2092 GTDSADAGSKWI
+2092 GTDSAEAGSKWI

-2119 INVPVA
+2119 INIPVA
-2125 EGNSEV
+2125 EGTGKI
-2131 IAVKAVDEAGNETAL
+2131 IAVKAVDEAGN
-2146 TESTTRFS
+2146 TTTLSEGTTLFS

-2164 ISTITLAG
+2164 INTITLGG

-2178 SNVYYVKNTGS
+2178 NNVYYVKDTGS

-2197 AITDTLSMGAAND
+2197 AITDVQSMGTANGFAA
-2210 FADFVK
+2210 FVT
-2216 PTVTLKGTSVS
+2216 PTVTLNNTAVS
-2227 FGTVSYTG
+2227 FGAFSYDEA
-2235 GGTTATYTSTLMDG
+2235 GTTAASTSTDG
-2249 TTPYATITESLS
+2249 AATITETLS
-2261 GTTVTVTFSVTV
+2261 GATVTVTFAVTV
-2273 GTTHKQDGAWIFN
+2273 GTTHNQDGTWAFKID
-2286 IAGTDAAGRS
+2286 GTDAAGRS
-2296 AVSATASATVD
+2296 AASATASATVD

-2361 QTPTGSAPGTGS
+2361 QTPGGSAPDGGS
-2373 IVSDSNYISLTGST
+2373 IVSGSTYISLTGST
-2387 GGYIP
+2387 GGHIP
-2392 YTFTIAGFEADSSTN
+2392 YTFTLAGFETDSST
-2407 TNIMY
+2407 TPNIMY

-2425 SDSQYTIHIDQDA
+2425 SNSQYIIHIDQDA

-2457 DIPVTGTTA
+2457 DIQVTGTTA
-2466 DAASGIAAATMYVG
+2466 DAASGIAGAVMYVG
-2480 NSTSYSIL
+2480 NNTSYRMQ
-2488 YDASSAVANTSY
+2488 YDASSAVQTTSY
-2500 VLTTDTSFAADK
+2500 VLTADTSFTADK

-2517 TSGTISGDTTGS
+2517 TSGAVSADTTGS
-2529 PATKGLYVK
+2529 PSEKGLYVK
-2538 QTSYTSTGSYGA
+2538 QTAYTSSGDYGA
-2550 ITLVQSGDYSV
+2550 ITLIQSGDYSV
-2561 NNSKWTLSINADSG
+2561 NTSKWTLDINPDS
-2575 SGWFSESNL
+2575 SWFTEANL

-2593 ITDNAGNASSKTKLC
+2593 ITDKAENASSKTKLC

-2613 TVPPK
+2613 TIPPK
-2618 AEISTPLAT
+2618 ADISTPLAT
-2627 SSGLNGKQTITGTV
+2627 GSGLNGKQTITGTV
-2641 TEANTPTSIA
+2641 TESNTPTSIA

-2658 SIPASLSGWTR
+2658 TIPVSLSGWTR
-2669 YQTITTQES
+2669 FKTITTRES

-2691 VSSIYNWSIA
+2691 VSSIYNWNIPDY
-2701 NFDFASFAGTDG
+2701 DFASLAGTDG

-2725 KAGNCSAND
+2725 KAGNCSADD
-2734 GSIAAYSSSSG
+2734 GSIAAYSSSSA
-2745 YTGYTTYTVDQD
+2745 YTGFTSYTVDQD
-2757 TDRPTINFTNLTLAS
+2757 TDRPVINFTNLTLDT

-2803 TDGGSTWT
+2803 TDGGSSWT
-2811 DIPVSNGS
+2811 DIPVSNGA

-2834 VVDKAETTFI
+2834 VVDKAETMFT
-2844 SSSSANMKSPKLS
+2844 SAASAAIKSPKLS
-2857 DGSTSSTTYT
+2857 DGTTKSTDYT

-2875 TPPVYSNIKYKVYDT
+2875 TPPLYSNIKYKVYNT

-2895 SSDWLS
+2895 STGWIA
-2901 DYSDEK
+2901 DYSNEK

-2913 KFRIQLQATDDNGIA
+2913 KFSLQLEATDNNGIA
-2928 SVTASLGIAPT
+2928 SVTASLGTTPT
-2939 VYTGAK
+2939 VYTGTK
-2945 DSSDTSG
+2945 DSGDTTG
-2952 KTWVI
+2952 KTWII
-2957 DNILVDSTY
+2957 DNILVDAAH
-2966 VKDGSNTVTITVTDG
+2966 VKDGSNTITITVTDG
-2981 AELTSTATMQ
+2981 AELESTASMQ

-3014 NITVYGSI
+3014 NITVYGSV
-3022 DGSATVYYAVSPSGT
+3022 DGTADVYYAVSPSGT

-3051 DTAGSS
+3051 DTTDSS
-3057 GNAITEKSAAII
+3057 GNAITEKDAATI
-3069 SAATAYTQITDASL
+3069 SAATTYTQIADASL

-3102 LNTWLDTLG
+3102 LNSWLDTLG
-3111 ITTAAAIA
+3111 ITTTAAIT
-3119 ANTYTDIT
+3119 ANAYTDIT

-3142 TETAHLILLD
+3142 TENVHLILLD

-3181 ADDNSAVKNV
+3181 AEDNSAVKNV

-3200 SVSAYEAN
+3200 SVNEYEAN
-3208 GTSFGTFAY
+3208 GTAFGTFTY
-3217 NSSSYATET
+3217 NSSTYVPEA
-3226 FTPSADDLDYLAM
+3226 FTPSEDDLDYLSM

-3248 NTVTSASTGYWV
+3248 NTVTSADTGYWI
-3260 AGTSTLASGESASD
+3260 AGTSSLATGERASD

-3287 LKINTNG
+3287 LKVNTNG
-3294 ELNPSGD
+3294 ELNPAGD

-3313 DDGNT
+3313 DDTAANGGNK
-3318 QSLATDRTMKFDK
+3318 SLAASRIMKFDK

-3339 SLVQSEGV
+3339 SLVQSEGI
-3347 SNAYKYNA
+3347 SNAYKYSS
-3355 DTTAEQECTSGMYVR
+3355 DTTAEQECSSGIYVR
-3370 GTWYIK
+3370 GTWYVK
-3376 GSVTDDNGISDLI
+3376 GSITDDNGISDLI
-3389 ISDNSTDNSL
+3389 ISDNNTDYAL
-3399 VSGEAGSGAGT
+3399 VSSGT
-3410 AISSTKWEA
+3410 PVSSTQWEA
-3419 VQSADGK
+3419 VQDADGK

-3432 TLDTSSGVGKHVI
+3432 TLDTASGVGKHVI

-3454 TQYSSAYSATV
+3454 MQYSSAYSATV

-3472 VLASSTDSSYDI
+3472 VLAAATDASYDI

-3503 ASVSGVSQSGF
+3503 ASASGVSQSGF
-3514 KRLAFYFVRRYGSTY
+3514 KRLAFYFVRRYGSSY

-3538 SSSNKIDLISGTND
+3538 SPSNKIDLISGTNGG
-3552 SSIIYN
+3552 SITYD

-3564 VKTVTWSSDSANVVT
+3564 IKTVTWSSDSANVVT
-3579 LSASDDNIHAG
+3579 LSTSDVNIHAG

-3598 IYTIKSVSDETITLD
+3598 IYTIKSVNSETVTLD

-3648 GYYSSANLTN
+3648 GYYSPANLTN

-3675 TWQAN
+3675 SWQAN
-3680 VCSKNIPD
+3680 ICSKNIPD
-3688 GPIEIHYTAF
+3688 GPIEVHYTAF
-3698 DAAGNYSTGVVGHVN
+3698 DAAGNYSTGIVGHVSPSN
-3713 TSDYSAYKNT
+3713 YSAYKDT
-3723 AAYDTADVD
+3723 AEYDTADVES
-3732 AYAAD
+3732 YASD
-3737 SSAVSVYAYDNSN
+3737 SRTVSVYAYDNEK

-3763 VTIGTDYD
+3763 VTIGTDYN

-3776 DSDEEESSYSAANY
+3776 DSEEEKNSYSAANY
-3790 SADSVTGTTT
+3790 AEDSVTGTTT
-3800 GGKKIYDPTAKSLTK
+3800 DGKKIYDPTAKSLQK
-3815 YKITALPTDLTL
+3815 YKIIALPADLTL
-3827 GTNTSPLMT
+3827 GKSTSPLMT

-3856 QYSCGLLSGKNST
+3856 QYSCGALSGKNST
-3869 TALVTDGSTD
+3869 TPLITDGSTD
-3879 YTVDTSETLKLQL
+3879 YTIDTSETIKLQL

-3919 FASTTDGRQY
+3919 FASTTAGRQY

-3958 SDNSLYGNSTVN
+3958 SDNSLYETNENN
-3970 GHVELEKDWAE
+3970 GHIELPVDLALVKDT
-3981 SSGYSSSA
+3981 SGKAVFSDSNS
-3989 TTGEYDADPKVS
+3989 GEYDLDPKVS
-4001 GKIVIRGTAHDD
+4001 GKVVIRGTAHDV
-4013 TRINKLYV
+4013 TRINKLYI
-4021 SVPGMETA
+4021 SVPGMENVFENA
-4029 FGTSAGITDTVT
+4029 SGANITDTVT

-4046 YYCLATYNSSSGKL
+4046 YYCLAAYNSTSGKL
-4060 VPVDGSS
+4060 VPVDGSP
-4067 YGFTLS
+4067 YGFALS
-4073 ISKDTI
+4073 VSKDTI
-4079 SSSGHDVNWAL
+4079 SSSGHDVNWAF
-4090 SWDTST
+4090 SWDTSK
-4096 ISTVAATDVKVQILA
+4096 INTVAATDVKVQVLA
-4111 YNQGKPSCSTGS
+4111 YNQGKPSCGTGS
-4123 TYSALGHLSID
+4123 TYSSLGHLSID

-4139 SDPSYTGETANTP
+4139 SNPTYAGERANTP
-4152 DTTQTKNASDSS
+4152 DKAQTKEAGKSTTAS
-4164 TSDYTS
+4164 YTS

-4205 YPVKSNLS
+4205 YPVKSDLD

-4218 FNLASNATVSDSAST
+4218 FNLDANATVSDSAPT
-4233 ANTTTLGSADT
+4233 AHTTTLGSENT
-4244 SSYSGYTV
+4244 SLYSGYTV

-4261 SGTVSV
+4261 SGSVSV
-4267 TVSTV
+4267 IVNSV

-4277 KNLNDAKGSYTET
+4277 KNSNDSKGSYSET
-4290 TSSDTG
+4290 TSSATG

-4317 TDDVVLDVWTVKN
+4317 TDDIVLDVWTVKN

-4345 IVPAADTDTSN
+4345 IVPADTAGSN
-4356 NDVMRFAFTN
+4356 DIMRFAFTN
-4366 GAEYFSMAPAYSTQN
+4366 GAEYFSMAPAYSTRN
-4381 SYQYWE
+4381 SYQYWQ

-4413 DTYPDGTNTLA
+4413 DTYPDGTRTLA
-4424 GRLTFISSRWGVCS
+4424 GRMTFISSRWGECN
-4438 TTDMNDNYYGNHKL
+4438 TTDMNDNYYGYHKL

-4465 QGSQLT
+4465 QGTQLN
-4471 DDYIMDTRRFSSPV
+4471 DDYIMDTRRFNSPV
-4485 LTTAVHGSGTG
+4485 LATAVHSGSGTG
-4496 TSASTSVYLAYYD
+4496 ASTSVYLAYYD

-4518 YGTLSSSTSTPT
+4518 YGTFDSNTPVPTS
-4530 TNSASNNSTS
+4530 NGSNYNAGF
-4540 CNFGQFLDQ
+4540 NQFQDQ
-4549 HAQADVRNSSSSYYV
+4549 HGQADTNNRWNAYYH
-4564 NNKYAFDAAFEDYS
+4564 NDKYAFDAAFDDYS

-4584 AKTSNDT
+4584 AESSADT

-4603 VPGSSTATDVVV
+4603 VPDSSDSSKDVVV

-4644 TSGYWSPATT
+4644 TSGYWSPAIT
-4654 IFTDGGKYCAIKVDP
+4654 IFTGGGKYCAIKVDQSEDH
-4669 NGGIHIA
+4669 GIHIA
-4676 AQDSNDQDLKY
+4676 AQDSIDQDLKY
-4687 AYLSKYDTSYSESA
+4687 AYLSKYDASYSESA
-4701 NAVTVDSYGIVG
+4701 NAVTVDSYAITG

-4748 QTTMDYAATGSDS
+4748 QDSMNYTAAGADS
-4761 TTEIFTG
+4761 TTEMFTG

-4774 VPTSS
+4774 VPTGS

-4791 KTTSGTKRTKVKG
+4791 KNKSGEQRTNVA
-4804 GSSYDSIDV
+4804 SSNDSGIDSNV
-4813 TTGYSFGNGTVNPV
+4813 TTGYSYGNGTANPV
-4827 VGYATVDGTQ
+4827 VGYATVEGTQ